1 MSRKQW
7 LVLII
12 LGAVNLMVLCLLA
25 LAVTGVLESLLPTA
39 PSTARSPLPTAT
51 PEPGI
56 PPTWTPT
63 ATPTPFVAEA
73 QVLPTSTPRPLTDEE
88 TALFDQVEQD
98 VVALRALESNQDV
111 PRYVLTELQLRRRLE
126 ARYEGEAMEDQLESL
141 TVALAALGLV
151 EPNVD
156 LQGDLHDLL
165 REQVMG
171 YYDVEQDA
179 IYMVSNADVT
189 ALPDQVLYAHEF
201 AHALQDQSFDLA
213 ELGLGMTDQFYDYD
227 DRLLALA
234 ALVEGDAE
242 QVQTMYMEEVLTREE
257 VVVVQQAYGRS
268 SDARLNAAPR
278 VLREAFL
285 FPYTY
290 GQDFVAALYDEGGWD
305 VINGA
310 FFAPPASSEQILH
323 PERYLAGEQPVAVSL
338 PPLADTLGEGWRA
351 AYEGSV
357 GEFILRIYLES
368 RLEPEQAALAAEGWG
383 GDRLAVY
390 QNEGAGTSLMLFS
403 LTWDTPEDAA
413 EFRAAYL
420 TWAEG
425 RFEGPGDTETGR
437 LTCWEDSDVL
447 CVTWEGQMVSIVRGP
462 DRGVIAPMI
471 GMMP

>member
-7 LVLII
+7 LILII
-12 LGAVNLMVLCLLA
+12 LGMVDLMVLCLLA
-25 LAVTGVLESLLPTA
+25 LAMTGVLEGLIPTA
-39 PSTARSPLPTAT
+39 PSTARSPLPTAN
-51 PEPGI
+51 PEPEI

-73 QVLPTSTPRPLTDEE
+73 QVLPTSTPRPLTGEE
-88 TALFDQVEQD
+88 TVLFDQVEQD
-98 VVALRALESNQDV
+98 VVALRQLELNQETS
-111 PRYVLTELQLRRRLE
+111 RYVLTELQLRRRLE
-126 ARYEGEAMEDQLESL
+126 ARYEGEAIEDPLESL
-141 TVALAALGLV
+141 TAALAALDLV
-151 EPNVD
+151 GPNVD
-156 LQGDLHDLL
+156 LQGDLHALL

-189 ALPDQVLYAHEF
+189 TLPDQVLYAHEF
-201 AHALQDQSFDLA
+201 AHALQDQSFGLA
-213 ELGLGMTDQFYDYD
+213 ELGVGTTDQFYDYD

-242 QVQTMYMEEVLTREE
+242 QVETRYMEEVLTREE

-268 SDARLNAAPR
+268 SDPRLNAAPR

-290 GQDFVAALYDEGGWD
+290 GQDFVTALYDEGGWD
-305 VINGA
+305 LVNQA
-310 FFAPPASSEQILH
+310 YFTLPVSSEQILH
-323 PERYLAGEQPVAVSL
+323 PERYLVGEEPVDVSL
-338 PPLADTLGEGWRA
+338 PPLGDALGEGWSP

-390 QNEGAGTSLMLFS
+390 WNEGAGTSIMLFN

-413 EFRAAYL
+413 EFRIAYL
-420 TWAEG
+420 VWAEG
-425 RFEGPGDTETGR
+425 RFDGPGETETSSR
-437 LTCWEDSDVL
+437 TCWEDGEVL
-447 CVTWEGQMVSIVRGP
+447 CVTWEGQRVSIIRGP
-462 DRGVIAPMI
+462 DRDVIAPVIDMV
-471 GMMP
+471 P

>member
-25 LAVTGVLESLLPTA
+25 LAVTGVLEGILPTA
-39 PSTARSPLPTAT
+39 PSTASSPLPTAT
-51 PEPGI
+51 PEPRI

-98 VVALRALESNQDV
+98 VVALRALESSQETS
-111 PRYVLTELQLRRRLE
+111 RYVLTELQLRRRIE
-126 ARYEGEAMEDQLESL
+126 ARYEGEAIEEQLESL
-141 TVALAALGLV
+141 TVALAALHLV
-151 EPNVD
+151 EPNID
-156 LQGDLHDLL
+156 LQGDLHALL

-171 YYDVEQDA
+171 YYDVEQNA
-179 IYMVSNADVT
+179 VYMVSNADLT

-201 AHALQDQSFDLA
+201 AHALQDQNFGLA
-213 ELGLGMTDQFYDYD
+213 ELGLATTDQFYDYD

-242 QVQTMYMEEVLTREE
+242 QVQTQYMEEVLTREE

-268 SDARLNAAPR
+268 SEARLNAAPR
-278 VLREAFL
+278 ILREAFL
-285 FPYTY
+285 FPYTH

-305 VINGA
+305 LVNGA
-310 FFAPPASSEQILH
+310 YLAPPTSSEQILH
-323 PERYLAGEQPVAVSL
+323 PERYLAGEQPATVSL
-338 PPLADTLGEGWRA
+338 PPVTDTLGADWRV

-357 GEFILRIYLES
+357 GEFVLRIYLES

-390 QNEGAGTSLMLFS
+390 QNDGAETPLMLFS
-403 LTWDTPEDAA
+403 LMWDTPEDAA
-413 EFRAAYL
+413 EFRVAYL
-420 TWAEG
+420 AWAEG
-425 RFEGPGDTETGR
+425 RFDGPGDTETDS
-437 LTCWEDSDVL
+437 LTCWEDGDVL

-462 DRGVIAPMI
+462 DRGLIAPLI